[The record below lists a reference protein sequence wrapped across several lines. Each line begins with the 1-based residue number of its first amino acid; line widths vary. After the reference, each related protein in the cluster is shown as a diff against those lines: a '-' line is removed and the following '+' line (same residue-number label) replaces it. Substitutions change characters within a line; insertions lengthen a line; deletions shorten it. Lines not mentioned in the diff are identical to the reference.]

1 PTTAIFTFNRDGQ
14 TLGGILVSALLALP
28 CVLFAAY
35 RVPHPLFFVFE
46 LRLTTDG
53 AMSPKEALI
62 EASKNMVEDL
72 VMLSRRFTHE
82 WELQKQ
88 AK

>member
-14 TLGGILVSALLALP
+14 TLGGLLVSALLALP
-28 CVLFAAY
+28 CVTFAAY

-46 LRLTTDG
+46 LRLSTDG
-53 AMSPKEALI
+53 AMSPKEALL

-72 VMLSRRFTHE
+72 VMLGRRFTHE
-82 WELQKQ
+82 WELLKQ
-88 AK
+88 